1 MRRLI
6 RVEPAETVPTRAQI
20 LARLGIGDEDPVSPR
35 LDDLIRQADEI
46 FRLAATPSAVF
57 QRVSHDEFA
66 TVYDGSG
73 WNAVPSP
80 LDEIYQRAEALALFA
95 ATLGHAIDAAVRS
108 RFAAGDPALAYL
120 LDVTASSAA
129 DRLAEL
135 AAERFLDPLRQRLP
149 SLRALPYSPGYCGWH
164 ITGQRALF
172 DRLQP
177 DEIGVALTSGY
188 LMDPLKSVSGVLV
201 AGRAAVHHFRP
212 TYPFCDACTSHE
224 CRVRMASLKT

>member
-6 RVEPAETVPTRAQI
+6 RVAPAETVPTRAQI

-35 LDDLIRQADEI
+35 LDELIHQADEI
-46 FRLAATPSAVF
+46 FHLAAAPAAVF
-57 QRVSHDEFA
+57 HRVSHDEFA
-66 TVYDGSG
+66 TVYEGTG
-73 WNAVPSP
+73 WNAPSSP
-80 LDEIYQRAEALALFA
+80 LDEIYPRADALALFA
-95 ATLGHAIDAAVRS
+95 ATLGGGIDGAIRE
-108 RFAAGDPALAYL
+108 RFAQGDPALAYL

-135 AAERFLDPLRQRLP
+135 AAERFLDPMRQRQPL
-149 SLRALPYSPGYCGWH
+149 LRALPYSPGYCGWH

-177 DEIGVALTSGY
+177 SEIGISLTSGC

-201 AGRAAVHHFRP
+201 AGRAAVHRFRP
-212 TYPFCDACTSHE
+212 TYPFCDACTTHE
-224 CRVRMASLKT
+224 CRVRMAAIKS